1 MRTLDAKKLLEVW
14 EYGLD
19 QDQLHKNLSI
29 LIAAHPKMNPD
40 DIAKLSIGTRDSHL
54 LQLREYLFG
63 HLLRNM
69 ATCPKCSENVEW
81 ETDTATLYLKSPDA
95 PDDTTGEYEMNL
107 DDYRIRYRLVNSLD
121 IDSVSAE
128 QSEKPKDVCLLY
140 RCIIDCFQDSEPCSI
155 ETLPDKVLRA
165 LSSQMEE
172 KDPQAN
178 INIGLNCPACSH
190 SWEVMF
196 DIGSY
201 VWQEINSWAERMLQT
216 IHILAS
222 RYGWSEEAILNMSPV
237 RRQIYV
243 TMADS

>member
-1 MRTLDAKKLLEVW
+1 MRALDAKELLEVW
-14 EYGLD
+14 EYGLN

-29 LIAAHPKMNPD
+29 LIAAYPEMNLD
-40 DIAKLSIGTRDSHL
+40 AIAKLSIGTRDRQL

-63 HLLRNM
+63 NRLRNI

-81 ETDTATLYLKSPDA
+81 ETDITTLYLNSPEAIDN
-95 PDDTTGEYEMNL
+95 TTGEYEMNHG
-107 DDYRIRYRLVNSLD
+107 DYRIRYRLINSID

-128 QSEKPKDVCLLY
+128 QSGKPKDVCLLY
-140 RCIIDCFQDSEPCSI
+140 RSIIDCFQGGERCSI
-155 ETLPDKVLRA
+155 ETLPDQVLRA
-165 LSSQMEE
+165 LSSEMEE

-178 INIGLNCPACSH
+178 INIDLNCPACGH

-201 VWQEINSWAERMLQT
+201 LWHEINSWAERMLQT
-216 IHILAS
+216 IHVLAS
-222 RYGWSEEAILNMSPV
+222 TYGWSEEAILNMSPV